1 MAKLFNWLK
10 DTSARLLDPNRQV
23 ILADQARRIEESL
36 YRDPQSFDLHAL
48 CAAFGVLAEDIRP
61 IAVGIYRRASERAW
75 ADEVVTEKERR
86 ALGKIAGLLK
96 ISPTD
101 ARQVELSFGLEVF
114 ERCLSTAT
122 ADGVLDERDGQ
133 RLASVAASLG
143 TTTRDLIL
151 THFAD
156 EGEGIVRSMFAF
168 IAEDGVIEAEEW
180 SQLVRAAASLGL
192 NEADVRTI
200 VRAQAEPF
208 VEHVLAEAKADGH
221 LSEGERRKIEWL
233 LSNLDLGSGF
243 RAYVAQEVTRL
254 DLFAELA
261 KGSLPVLPANDIGL
275 KAGELVHHRC
285 PAIYIVTRQLKTGT
299 RHDRFDGEMLV
310 TDNRLIFTS
319 AEKTIEVNHRR
330 VVDIDQTSHGFNL
343 RSSSKGSGSYFT
355 HDPQLA
361 YAILH
366 TAVGRANQTIVGTS
380 EEAATRHIPRD
391 VRQRV
396 WQRYGGRCAECG
408 STQYIEF
415 DHIIPHARGGS
426 NSDNNVQLLCRA
438 CNGKKSDH
446 I

>member
-23 ILADQARRIEESL
+23 ILADQTRRIEESL
-36 YRDPQSFDLHAL
+36 YRDSQSFDLHAL
-48 CAAFGVLAEDIRP
+48 CAALGVLPEDVRP
-61 IAVGIYRRASERAW
+61 IAIGIYRRASERAW

-96 ISPTD
+96 ISPAD

-122 ADGVLDERDGQ
+122 SDGVLDERDGH

-156 EGEGIVRSMFAF
+156 EGEGIVRSMFAS
-168 IAEDGVIEAEEW
+168 IAEDGVIESDEW
-180 SQLVRAAASLGL
+180 NRLVRAAASLGL
-192 NEADVRTI
+192 NEVDVRTI

-208 VEHVLAEAKADGH
+208 VEHVLTEAKADGH
-221 LSEGERRKIEWL
+221 LTGTERRKIDWL
-233 LSNLDLGSGF
+233 LTNLDLSPNF
-243 RAYVAQEVTRL
+243 RAYVTQEVTRL
-254 DLFAELA
+254 DLFAEIA
-261 KGSLPVLPANDIGL
+261 QGRLPVLPSNDIGL

-285 PAIYIVTRQLKTGT
+285 RAIYMLTRQLKSGP

-330 VVDIDQTSHGFNL
+330 VVDIDPTSHGFDL
-343 RSSSKGSGSYFT
+343 RASSKGSGSYYT
-355 HDPQLA
+355 RDPQLA
-361 YAILH
+361 YAILR
-366 TAVGRANQTIVGTS
+366 TAVGRANQTIIGTGDES
-380 EEAATRHIPRD
+380 ATRHIPRD

-408 STQYIEF
+408 STQYLEF
-415 DHIIPHARGGS
+415 DHIIPHSRGGS
-426 NSDNNVQLLCRA
+426 NSDNNVQLLCRG